1 VSPKDT
7 TGKTRNDQG
16 LSPEIGHL
24 LETATRVGP
33 GKCSTNTQPHET
45 RWPALQKAGIDDLF
59 SVALLSYPLGVR
71 KDDPLFYDLVITAA
85 RCPPPEILFVGDRI
99 DHDVTGPMRAGMRA
113 CLVRQ
118 GGLRPGELLPDG
130 ALLVQHV
137 RDLPALVEAG

>member
-1 VSPKDT
+1 
-7 TGKTRNDQG
+7 
-16 LSPEIGHL
+16 
-24 LETATRVGP
+24 
-33 GKCSTNTQPHET
+33 
-45 RWPALQKAGIDDLF
+45 
-59 SVALLSYPLGVR
+59 
-71 KDDPLFYDLVITAA
+71 LVITAA